1 MQTFS
6 LTVREA
12 IRRADKHIRNKSY
25 PCLIPGCNANAVRCH
40 GIPRSLIIEA
50 LAEQGVVYTH
60 RPSFSSVLKTSSLTD
75 PADVVKVGIN
85 DASVFK
91 CFCAKHDARIFAP
104 AEKAP
109 LTKKGLVSLYVRAL
123 SLEYCRKRAML
134 DYWRRLTETSNEFDL
149 ETYINDYTNFCALL
163 IQPISDHMRANISH
177 S

>member
-12 IRRADKHIRNKSY
+12 IRRADKHMRNKSY

-109 LTKKGLVSLYVRAL
+109 LTKRDSFL
-123 SLEYCRKRAML
+123 SMYEHCLWNTAERERCSTTGAG
-134 DYWRRLTETSNEFDL
+134 
-149 ETYINDYTNFCALL
+149 
-163 IQPISDHMRANISH
+163 
-177 S
+177 